1 MGYFH
6 KDNVFLDSLIY
17 CIFLCGALLIISLPL
32 LLFGTR
38 STDFSCIRSSGE
50 TECNLIREAL
60 LFKTGVIKIHNPIE
74 VNVYETPGIDS
85 FGKAKYY
92 SSSGDVVF
100 AKISSKN
107 VISKIEV
114 YRGYDKQFAR
124 DITKEINVF
133 LRSSNASSFHKR
145 F

>member
-1 MGYFH
+1 MGYFN
-6 KDNVFLDSLIY
+6 KDNVFLDGLIS
-17 CIFLCGALLIISLPL
+17 CIFLCGALLIISLSL

-38 STDFSCIRSSGE
+38 STDFSCIRSSGK

-74 VNVYETPGIDS
+74 VNVYETPRIDS
-85 FGKAKYY
+85 FGRAKYY

-107 VISKIEV
+107 VPSKIEV
-114 YRGYDKQFAR
+114 YRGYDHQFAR
-124 DITKEINVF
+124 DITKEINEF
-133 LRSSNASSFHKR
+133 LRSSNVLSFHKR